1 MAEARNAVEAP
12 GPARATPADP
22 PSPGNGA
29 LPDADPP
36 VRRPI
41 PVRVL
46 VLLLLFTG
54 ALSAYLLR
62 NEEGFRFAHPFAL
75 LLAPLAVAMI
85 LWTTYRRPR
94 DRLATFRYPRAA
106 MVGRGPRGVVSR
118 LRDLP
123 VILRLLGVVLMAVT
137 LARPQ
142 TSRATGDLELE
153 GIDIVIALD
162 VSGSMQETDLVPNRL
177 DAAKMVIER
186 FVKRRPND
194 RLGLVVFGRDAYTHV
209 PLTLDHGTFLRMLN
223 ELQIGV
229 IDGRGTA
236 IGNGIGVALNRLR
249 HSEAKSK
256 VIIVLTD
263 GDNNAGNISPV
274 QAARFAQTLGVKI
287 YTILAGDNRVTGGA
301 DPEDGRPRQPVN
313 PKLLEEIASM
323 TGGAPYLAT
332 DTRALAQ
339 NFQSILQDL
348 EKSRLHDRGV
358 MYGEL
363 FPRFLTPALA
373 ALLLELLLRLTRWRR
388 LP

>member
-1 MAEARNAVEAP
+1 MAEARNALVAP
-12 GPARATPADP
+12 AAESTTGRARQAVAPAPPPAH
-22 PSPGNGA
+22 
-29 LPDADPP
+29 
-36 VRRPI
+36 RPI

-46 VLLLLFTG
+46 VLLLLFV
-54 ALSAYLLR
+54 SAGYGFLLR

-106 MVGRGPRGVVSR
+106 VVGAGGHGVVSR

-123 VILRLLGVVLMAVT
+123 TILRLGAVVLLAVT

-142 TSRATGDLELE
+142 TSRAISDLDLE

-162 VSGSMQETDLVPNRL
+162 LSGSMQETDLVPNRL
-177 DAAKMVIER
+177 DAAKTVIER

-209 PLTLDHGTFLRMLN
+209 PLTLDHGTYLRMLA

-249 HSEAKSK
+249 HSDAKSK
-256 VIIVLTD
+256 VIILLTD

-287 YTILAGDNRVTGGA
+287 YTILAGDNGAAGGT
-301 DPEDGRPRQPVN
+301 DPEDGRPRQSVN

-332 DTRALAQ
+332 DTKALAQ

-363 FPRFLTPALA
+363 FPRFLVPAFLA
-373 ALLLELLLRLTRWRR
+373 LMLEMVLRLTRWRR